1 MPLAHAIQAQ
11 ALYYQL
17 RDHPVELRHT
27 GGAIDRAEQIE
38 EERILNG

>member
-11 ALYYQL
+11 AMFFQL
-17 RDHPVELRHT
+17 REYPVELQHLR
-27 GGAIDRAEQIE
+27 ASIDRAERIE